1 MSVHEAGI
9 NIAYLEDDLE
19 QAKMVITWFEEF
31 GYQYEHFSQAQTLLK
46 RLKDKDFDIA
56 LLDWELPE
64 MSGLE
69 AVKLI
74 RTKYHQNLPILF
86 CSMRDNESDVVQ
98 ALELG
103 ADDYM
108 RKPLLRIELKAR
120 LNALLR
126 RSNGSQPNNLIE
138 HGPYRFDLQNKIA
151 FVDGRSVE
159 MTDKDFEVASCLFDN
174 MGRILS
180 RSFLLETVWGISSDL
195 NTRTVDVHVS
205 RVRKALGISPE
216 SGFRVKTIY
225 QHGYRLEKVE

>member
-1 MSVHEAGI
+1 VREAGI

-46 RLKDKDFDIA
+46 RLKDKNFDIA

-74 RTKYHQNLPILF
+74 RKKYHQNLPILF

-126 RSNGSQPNNLIE
+126 RSQGSQPNNLIE
-138 HGPYRFDLQNKIA
+138 HGPYRFNLQNKNA
-151 FVDGRSVE
+151 FVNGQPVD

-216 SGFRVKTIY
+216 SGFRIKTIY
-225 QHGYRLEKVE
+225 QHGYRLERVE

>member
-1 MSVHEAGI
+1 LSVHEAGI

>member
-1 MSVHEAGI
+1 MRNASI
-9 NIAYLEDDLE
+9 KIAYLEDDLE
-19 QAKMVITWFEEF
+19 QAKMVTTWFDEF
-31 GYQYEHFSQAQTLLK
+31 NYQYEHFTQAQPMLN
-46 RLKDKDFDIA
+46 RLKDENFDIA

-74 RTKYHQNLPILF
+74 RSRYHQNLPILF
-86 CSMRDNESDVVQ
+86 CSMKDNEADVVQ
-98 ALELG
+98 ALEAG

-120 LNALLR
+120 LQALLR
-126 RSNGSQPNNLIE
+126 RSKGSQPENEIE
-138 HGPYRFDLQNKIA
+138 HGCYQFDLQNKKA
-151 FVDGRSVE
+151 FVSGKLVE

-180 RSFLLETVWGISSDL
+180 RSFLLETIWGISSDL

-216 SGFRVKTIY
+216 TGFRIKTIY

>member
-1 MSVHEAGI
+1 MNDAAI
-9 NIAYLEDDLE
+9 KIAFLEDDLE
-19 QAKMVITWFEEF
+19 QAKMVMSWFDGF
-31 GYQYEHFSQAQTLLK
+31 GYAYEHFTHAQALLK
-46 RLKDKDFDIA
+46 RLKDHSFDVA
-56 LLDWELPE
+56 VLDWELPE

-74 RTKYHQNLPILF
+74 RSKYHQNLPILF
-86 CSMRDNESDVVQ
+86 CSMRDDEADVVL
-98 ALELG
+98 ALESG

-108 RKPLLRIELKAR
+108 RKPLLRIELQAR
-120 LNALLR
+120 LQALLR
-126 RSNGSQPNNLIE
+126 RSHGKQPENIIE
-138 HGPYRFDLQNKIA
+138 HGPYRFDLQNKHA
-151 FVDGRSVE
+151 YVNGVLVE

-195 NTRTVDVHVS
+195 HTRTVDVHVS